1 MKVAID
7 ASRVRSGGGIAHLI
21 GILSASDSVP
31 VGIAE
36 VHVWAYRSLLDRLP
50 NHPWIVKHHPKAAE
64 RSVLAQLYWQATK
77 LADEI
82 RAAGCDILFAADA
95 STLCRF
101 TPMVVLNQNMLP
113 YEDGMVSIFGWTR
126 ERLRQHFIHQVQKL
140 AFKAA
145 DGNIFLTNYAATQVK
160 KHTGPIN
167 SPTCIAH
174 GVDALFVRTQHTS
187 QWPASNERP
196 IRCVYV
202 SPIYEYKYQ
211 WVVVRAIKL
220 LRDRGMNI
228 ELDLVGGGGAR
239 ARRILAKQ
247 IRHSD
252 PDGQFVKVEEF
263 LPHAAI
269 AERLSQCDIFVFASG
284 CETFGISLLEA
295 MTVGLPIACSNRSS
309 LPETLQNAGVY
320 FDPEDDASVAQAVNT
335 LIQSAD
341 LREQLSLQAKELARH
356 YSWEKCATQTWAF
369 LRTIY
374 EQSKLSVNA

>member
-21 GILSASDSVP
+21 GILSASDSAP

-36 VHVWAYRSLLDRLP
+36 VHVWAYRSLLDCLP
-50 NHPWIVKHHPKAAE
+50 NHPWVVKHHPEAAE
-64 RSVLAQLYWQATK
+64 RSVLSQLYWQATK

-126 ERLRQHFIHQVQKL
+126 ERLRQHFIHLVQKQ
-140 AFKAA
+140 AFKEA
-145 DGNIFLTNYAATQVK
+145 DGNIFLTNYAATQVQ

-167 SPTCIAH
+167 NPTCIAH
-174 GVDALFVRTQHTS
+174 GVDALFVSTQHTS

-220 LRDRGMNI
+220 LRDRGINI
-228 ELDLVGGGGAR
+228 ELNLVGGGGAR

-247 IRHSD
+247 IRLSD

-269 AERLSQCDIFVFASG
+269 AERLSQCDIFIFASG

-320 FDPEDDASVAQAVNT
+320 FDPKDDASVAQAVDT
-335 LIQSAD
+335 LIQNAG

-369 LRTIY
+369 LHTIH
-374 EQSKLSVNA
+374 EQSKQSVNP